1 VSHLVDVA
9 LAVPILNGKLLVTRR
24 AAGSHLEGTWE
35 FPGGK
40 VEAGEAPA
48 AAAGRELQE
57 ETGLVARD
65 LEPLLVLVH
74 EYPERSVRL
83 HVFLS
88 REPAGEVRLDGPREW
103 AWKSLAELSQL
114 EMPAA
119 NVRILSALRWRMGA

>member
-1 VSHLVDVA
+1 MSDSLDVA
-9 LAVPILNGKLLVTRR
+9 LAIPILDGKLLVMRR

-48 AAAGRELQE
+48 TAAGRELQE
-57 ETGLVARD
+57 ETGLRAPD
-65 LEPLLVLVH
+65 LEPFLVLVH

-83 HVFLS
+83 HVFLV
-88 REPAGEVRLDGPREW
+88 REPGGAVQMDRPREW
-103 AWKSLAELSQL
+103 AWKSLAELSEL

-119 NVRILSALRWRMGA
+119 NARILRALRSGLV

>member
-1 VSHLVDVA
+1 MPGCLDVA
-9 LAVPILNGKLLVTRR
+9 LAIPILGGRLLVARR

-40 VEAGEAPA
+40 VESGEAPA
-48 AAAGRELQE
+48 TAAGRELEE
-57 ETGLVARD
+57 ETGLRARD

-74 EYPERSVRL
+74 EYHERSVRL

-88 REPAGEVRLDGPREW
+88 REPAGEVRMDGPRQW
-103 AWKSLAELSQL
+103 AWKSLAELSRL

-119 NVRILSALRWRMGA
+119 NVRILSALRWRVA

>member
-1 VSHLVDVA
+1 MSDFLDVA
-9 LAVPILNGKLLVTRR
+9 LAIPILDGKLLVARR
-24 AAGSHLEGTWE
+24 AAGSPLEGAWE

-40 VEAGEAPA
+40 VEPGEEPA
-48 AAAGRELQE
+48 TAAGRELEE

-83 HVFLS
+83 HVFLV
-88 REPAGEVRLDGPREW
+88 REPRGRVCMDRPREW

-119 NVRILSALRWRMGA
+119 NVRILGALRWRVA